1 MINSDAVLTDG
12 EIRQQIIN
20 LLTEYHRKSDIA
32 PTLTTDGQVLKRR
45 IEKGWTP
52 EQIIETPIVASVN

>member
-1 MINSDAVLTDG
+1 MIDSDAVL
-12 EIRQQIIN
+12 
-20 LLTEYHRKSDIA
+20 
-32 PTLTTDGQVLKRR
+32 TDGQVLKRR